1 MSTRFSSGGGR
12 RYSSA
17 EEATDADFVRYTVQ
31 IPSTPDRNLASST
44 NESVSRPEKS
54 FISGTIFTG
63 GFNTVTR
70 GHVMHCSSESRPT
83 SNLCHMNGCDGLP
96 FVTKSKKLP
105 CECEFSICKECYLDC
120 LRNGGKCPGC
130 KEPYGV
136 NGDEGSESE
145 AEEKA
150 LPLTSVAGVRVL
162 RETVDDEIG
171 ATDFNGKCRRPLTRK
186 IGVSQAII
194 SPYRLLI
201 AIRVVALGFFL
212 AWRIRHPTHDAIWLW
227 TMSITC
233 EVWFTFSWLL
243 DQLPKLCPVNRAA
256 DLSVLKRD
264 LNLQAS
270 GTPKEAPATSPTTE
284 APLLTFE
291 VLAETASFAKVWVPF
306 CRKHEIE
313 PRNPDAYFGLKRDF
327 LKNKTRLDFVR
338 ERRRVKREYDEFKV
352 RINSLPD
359 SIRRRCDAYNAHEEL
374 RSKRQQGEIGITQ
387 SEEVKVPKATWMS
400 DGSHWPGTWSS
411 AEPGHSRGDHAGIIQ
426 VMLAPPNSAPVLGEE
441 ASEAHLIDTT
451 TIDIRL
457 PLLVYV
463 SREKR
468 PGYDHNKKAGAMNA
482 LVRSSAIMSNGPFI
496 LNLDCDHY
504 IYNSLALREGICFML
519 DRGGDRVCFVQFRR
533 GSKDRPERPVR
544 KPQPRLLRRHH
555 ESHGWAAGP
564 DVCRH
569 RVRFP
574 SNRSVWL
581 FYPPEPPSTVVS
593 SGEGRSNWGRRRPT
607 KLPEKTTRRS
617 PAPLSRPRDLVI
629 RHCWPLQFR

>member
-1 MSTRFSSGGGR
+1 
-12 RYSSA
+12 
-17 EEATDADFVRYTVQ
+17 
-31 IPSTPDRNLASST
+31 
-44 NESVSRPEKS
+44 
-54 FISGTIFTG
+54 
-63 GFNTVTR
+63 
-70 GHVMHCSSESRPT
+70 MHCSSESRPT

-150 LPLTSVAGVRVL
+150 LPLTSVAGLGFCGRLSMMKSVKGPADFDHCRWLFQTRGTYGYGNAVWPKDGNGDAVGGGQGGIL
-162 RETVDDEIG
+162 GFEEPP
-171 ATDFNGKCRRPLTRK
+171 DFNGKCRRPLTRK

-212 AWRIRHPTHDAIWLW
+212 AWRIRHQT
-227 TMSITC
+227 TMQSGC
-233 EVWFTFSWLL
+233 G
-243 DQLPKLCPVNRAA
+243 PCPSPARFGSPSPGCSTSSPSSA
-256 DLSVLKRD
+256 LSTGRL
-264 LNLQAS
+264 
-270 GTPKEAPATSPTTE
+270 TSPCSKRFESPSLRNPKGRSDLPGIDVFVSTADPEKEPPLVTANTILSILAVDYPVE
-284 APLLTFE
+284 KLSCYLSDDGGSLLTFE

-426 VMLAPPNSAPVLGEE
+426 VMLAPPNSEPVMGEE

-468 PGYDHNKKAGAMNA
+468 PGYDHNKKAG
-482 LVRSSAIMSNGPFI
+482 P
-496 LNLDCDHY
+496 
-504 IYNSLALREGICFML
+504 
-519 DRGGDRVCFVQFRR
+519 
-533 GSKDRPERPVR
+533 
-544 KPQPRLLRRHH
+544 
-555 ESHGWAAGP
+555 
-564 DVCRH
+564 
-569 RVRFP
+569 
-574 SNRSVWL
+574 
-581 FYPPEPPSTVVS
+581 
-593 SGEGRSNWGRRRPT
+593 
-607 KLPEKTTRRS
+607 
-617 PAPLSRPRDLVI
+617 
-629 RHCWPLQFR
+629 